1 MFNFG
6 DWKSSAVLIGGII
19 IAYLILKNDAVTAV
33 KTVAGAVNPLDKN
46 NVVNQA
52 TESFYKTITDSPN
65 SPGADFY
72 DFTHNEDGSLK
83 WYGTPL
89 YFLDKAIGLNP

>member
-6 DWKSSAVLIGGII
+6 DWKSSAVLVGGII
-19 IAYLILKNDAVTAV
+19 LAYFILKSDAGKIVS
-33 KTVAGAVNPLDKN
+33 AVNPLDKN
-46 NVVNQA
+46 NVINQA
-52 TESFYKTITDSPN
+52 TEGFYKTITDSPD